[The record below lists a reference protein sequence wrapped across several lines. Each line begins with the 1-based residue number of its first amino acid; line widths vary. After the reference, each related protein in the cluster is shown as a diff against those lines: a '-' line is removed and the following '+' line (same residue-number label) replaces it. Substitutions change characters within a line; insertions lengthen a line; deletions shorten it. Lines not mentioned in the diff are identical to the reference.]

1 VSLKTPI
8 MKKII
13 QQILPSLAL
22 ILFLSAS
29 AFAQTKI
36 GGKVTDADSKE
47 PLIGV
52 SIGVKGAVTG
62 TISDSKGNFSLS
74 TSKPG
79 ALTIVVS
86 MVGYERQEIPVKGN
100 KTDFQIA
107 LKEQSVLGQDV
118 VVSASRVEESVMQS
132 PVSVERM
139 DIRAIRETPAA
150 SFYDALRNIKG
161 VEVSSQS
168 VSFSSIGMRGFNSN
182 GNVRVVQLIDG
193 MDNQAPGLNFSV
205 GNIVGISELDLQSVD
220 LLPGA
225 ASALYGPNAMNGI
238 ILMDSKSPFLF
249 QGLSAQVKTGAMY
262 ASNRTETM
270 TPYGDIS
277 IRFAKAFNN
286 KVAFKLNFNQLTA
299 DDWQS
304 TDTRDQSL
312 LNGTVL
318 GAGSRGTNLAY
329 NGVNVYGDETN
340 VNMLSSLKPLLG
352 VPTNPLT
359 AGINQISAATGGLL
373 TPSAIL
379 GYIVPNVAIS
389 REGYAE
395 RDISSYAN
403 RNIKFNAALHYRF
416 NDKVELILQGS
427 YGQGTTMYTGADR
440 YSIKNFSM
448 GQYKAELKGSNFFV
462 RAYTTQEN
470 SGDAYATGTL
480 GQLINEAAK
489 PSTAWYPEYFSTFA
503 GLALTNFGTVLQ
515 TNLLK
520 GVAPASAVGLAVAS
534 TQSSFPYYHGTAR
547 AKADVG
553 RLVPGTA
560 GFNAAVDAIKAK
572 ALPAGAKFTDKSA
585 LYHLEGMYNLTE
597 KLNNKLELIVGA
609 NFRQYALNSEGTLFA
624 LQNDGSEFSINEYGA
639 YAQASKKLFADHL
652 KVTGS
657 LRYDKNENFEGVF
670 SPRISGVLTQ
680 GTSNF
685 RASLQTGFRIPTTQD
700 QYINLLTPSARL
712 LGGLAVVQDRYK
724 LSGNSYTLQSI
735 LASPTDPTKWV
746 TYKSKAWKP
755 EQVQTVE
762 LGYKGMITP
771 QMFVD
776 FYAYQSNFTNFSA
789 GQVVAQPSTTLAGSL
804 NYFSFP
810 SNVDNEVVTNGWGLG
825 IDYDLGNRWALGTNV
840 SYNAVKDNG
849 GLADYQLG
857 FNTPNYRTNVSLGN
871 RNIGNSG
878 WGFNATW
885 RYQDQFVWQSSFVNQ
900 VVNQQQLSMIPAF
913 STFDMQVSKK
923 VSEIKSII
931 KVGGTNLGGVAY
943 TTGWGNPLIGSMYY
957 VSITFDELLNK

>member
-1 VSLKTPI
+1 

-22 ILFLSAS
+22 VLFLSAS

-36 GGKVTDADSKE
+36 GGKVMDADSKE

-74 TSKPG
+74 TNKAG

-107 LKEQSVLGQDV
+107 LKEQSILGQDV

-150 SFYDALRNIKG
+150 SFYDAMRNIKG
-161 VEVSSQS
+161 VEMSTQS

-225 ASALYGPNAMNGI
+225 ASALYGPNAINGI

-249 QGLSAQVKTGAMY
+249 QGLSAQAKTGAMH
-262 ASNRTETM
+262 ASNRSVAT
-270 TPYGDIS
+270 TPYGDFS
-277 IRFAKAFNN
+277 IRYAKAFNN
-286 KVAFKLNFNQLTA
+286 KVAFKINFNQLSA
-299 DDWQS
+299 EDWQS
-304 TDTRDQSL
+304 TDNRDQSL
-312 LNGTVL
+312 LNGTLL
-318 GAGSRGTNLAY
+318 GQGSRGSNLAY
-329 NGVNVYGDETN
+329 NGVNIYGDETN
-340 VNMLSSLKPLLG
+340 ANMFSSLRPLLG

-359 AGINQISAATGGLL
+359 VGINQISAATGGLL
-373 TPSAIL
+373 TPTAIL
-379 GYIVPNVAIS
+379 GYIAPNVNIS
-389 REGYAE
+389 RQGFAE
-395 RDISSYAN
+395 SDIASYAN

-416 NDKVELILQGS
+416 NDNVELILQGS

-480 GQLINEAAK
+480 GQLVNEAAK
-489 PSTAWYPEYFSTFA
+489 PSTTWYPQYFSTFA
-503 GLALTNFGTVLQ
+503 GLALNNFGTVLQ
-515 TNLLK
+515 TNILK
-520 GVAPASAVGLAVAS
+520 GVAPASAVGLAIAS
-534 TQSSFPYYHGTAR
+534 TQASFPFYHGTAR
-547 AKADVG
+547 VAADAG
-553 RLVPGTA
+553 RLIPGTA
-560 GFNAAVDAIKAK
+560 GFNAAVEAIKAK
-572 ALPAGAKFTDKSA
+572 PLPQGAKFTDKSA

-597 KLNNKLELIVGA
+597 KLNNKMELIVGA
-609 NFRQYALNSEGTLFA
+609 NYRQYALNSEGTLFA
-624 LQNDGSEFSINEYGA
+624 LKDNGEEFTITEFGA
-639 YAQASKKLFADHL
+639 YAQASKKFFTDHFKL
-652 KVTGS
+652 TGS
-657 LRYDKNENFEGVF
+657 LRFDKNENFKGVF
-670 SPRISGVLTQ
+670 SPRLSGVFTQ

-685 RASLQTGFRIPTTQD
+685 RASVQTGFRIPTTQD

-724 LSGNSYTLQSI
+724 LSGNSFTLQSI
-735 LASPTDPTKWV
+735 LASPTDPSKWV
-746 TYKSKAWKP
+746 TYKSKEWKP
-755 EQVQTVE
+755 EQVQTYE

-771 QMFVD
+771 KVLVD

-789 GQVVAQPSTTLAGSL
+789 GQVVAQPSTTIAGSL

-825 IDYDLGNRWALGTNV
+825 VDYDLGKRWTLASNV

-857 FNTPNYRTNVSLGN
+857 FNTPNYRTNVSIGN
-871 RNIGNSG
+871 RNLGNSG

-885 RYQDQFVWQSSFVNQ
+885 RYQEKFVWQSSFVNQ
-900 VVNQQQLSMIPAF
+900 AVNQQQLSVIPAF
-913 STFDMQVSKK
+913 STLDMQISKK

-931 KVGGTNLGGVAY
+931 KVGGTNLGGKLY
-943 TTGWGNPLIGSMYY
+943 TTGWGNPFVGSIYY

>member
-1 VSLKTPI
+1 

-22 ILFLSAS
+22 VLFLSAS

-36 GGKVTDADSKE
+36 GGKVMDADSKE

-74 TSKPG
+74 TNKAG

-107 LKEQSVLGQDV
+107 LKEQSILGQDV

-150 SFYDALRNIKG
+150 SFYDAMRNIKG
-161 VEVSSQS
+161 VEMSTQS

-225 ASALYGPNAMNGI
+225 ASALYGPNAINGI

-249 QGLSAQVKTGAMY
+249 QGLSAQVKTGAMH
-262 ASNRTETM
+262 ASNRSEAT
-270 TPYGDIS
+270 TPYGDFS
-277 IRFAKAFNN
+277 IRYAKAFNN
-286 KVAFKLNFNQLTA
+286 KLAFKLNFNQLTA
-299 DDWQS
+299 EDWQS

-312 LNGTVL
+312 LNGRVL

-329 NGVNVYGDETN
+329 NGINVYGDETN
-340 VNMLSSLKPLLG
+340 VNMLSSLRPLLA

-373 TPSAIL
+373 APATIL
-379 GYIVPNVAIS
+379 GFIAPNVNIS

-395 RDISSYAN
+395 RDIASYAN

-480 GQLINEAAK
+480 GQLVNEAAK
-489 PSTAWYPEYFSTFA
+489 PSATWYPQYFSTFA
-503 GLALTNFGTVLQ
+503 GLALNNFGTVLQ
-515 TNLLK
+515 TNLRS
-520 GVAPASAVGLAVAS
+520 GVAPTTAIGLAAAS
-534 TQSSFPYYHGTAR
+534 TQASFPFYHGTAR
-547 AKADVG
+547 ATADVG

-560 GFNAAVDAIKAK
+560 AFNAAVDAIKARP
-572 ALPAGAKFTDKSA
+572 LPPGAKFTDKSA
-585 LYHLEGMYNLTE
+585 LYHLEGMYNFTE
-597 KLNNKLELIVGA
+597 KLNNKLELIVGG
-609 NFRQYALNSEGTLFA
+609 NYRQYALNSEGTLFA
-624 LQNDGSEFSINEYGA
+624 LQDNGEEFTITEFGA
-639 YAQASKKLFADHL
+639 YAQASKKFFADHFKL
-652 KVTGS
+652 TGS
-657 LRYDKNENFEGVF
+657 LRYDKNENFQGVF
-670 SPRISGVLTQ
+670 SPRLSGVFTQ

-685 RASLQTGFRIPTTQD
+685 RASVQTGFRIPTTQD

-724 LSGNSYTLQSI
+724 LSGNSFTLQSI
-735 LASPTDPTKWV
+735 LASPTDPSKWV
-746 TYKSKAWKP
+746 TYRAKEWKP
-755 EQVQTVE
+755 EQVQTYE
-762 LGYKGMITP
+762 IGYKGMVTP
-771 QMFVD
+771 KVLVD

-789 GQVVAQPSTTLAGSL
+789 GQVVAQPSTTIAGSL

-810 SNVDNEVVTNGWGLG
+810 SNVENEVVTNGWGLG
-825 IDYDLGNRWALGTNV
+825 VDYDLGKRWTLASNV

-857 FNTPNYRTNVSLGN
+857 FNTPNYRTNVSIGN
-871 RNIGNSG
+871 RNLGNSG

-885 RYQDQFVWQSSFVNQ
+885 RYQEKFVWQSSFVNQ
-900 VVNQQQLSMIPAF
+900 VVNQQQLSVIPAF
-913 STFDMQVSKK
+913 STLDMQISKK

-931 KVGGTNLGGVAY
+931 KVGGTNLGGKLY
-943 TTGWGNPLIGSMYY
+943 TTGWGNPFVGSIYY

>member
-1 VSLKTPI
+1 

-29 AFAQTKI
+29 TFAQTKI
-36 GGKVTDADSKE
+36 GGKVMDADSKE

-62 TISDSKGNFSLS
+62 TISDAKGNFSLS
-74 TSKPG
+74 TNKAG

-107 LKEQSVLGQDV
+107 LKEQSFLAQDV

-150 SFYDALRNIKG
+150 SFYDAMRNIKG

-193 MDNQAPGLNFSV
+193 MDNQAPGLNFAV

-225 ASALYGPNAMNGI
+225 ASALYGPNAINGI

-262 ASNRTETM
+262 ASNRTEAT

-277 IRFAKAFNN
+277 IRYAKAFNN
-286 KVAFKLNFNQLTA
+286 KVAFKLNFNQLNA
-299 DDWQS
+299 EDWQS

-329 NGVNVYGDETN
+329 NGVSVYGDETN
-340 VNMLSSLKPLLG
+340 ANMFTSLRPLLG

-373 TPSAIL
+373 TPAAIL
-379 GYIVPNVAIS
+379 GYIVPNVNIS

-480 GQLINEAAK
+480 GQLVNEVAK

-560 GFNAAVDAIKAK
+560 GFNAAVEAIKAK
-572 ALPAGAKFTDKSA
+572 ALPQGAKFTDKSA

-597 KLNNKLELIVGA
+597 KLNNKVELIVGA
-609 NFRQYALNSEGTLFA
+609 NFRQYALNSEGSLFA
-624 LQNDGSEFSINEYGA
+624 LTDDGKEFSINEYGA
-639 YAQASKKLFADHL
+639 YAQASKKFFADHF

-657 LRYDKNENFEGVF
+657 LRYDKNENFKGVY
-670 SPRISGVLTQ
+670 SPRISGVYTQ

-685 RASLQTGFRIPTTQD
+685 RASAQTGFRIPTTQD

-724 LSGNSYTLQSI
+724 LSGNSYTLQSV
-735 LASPTDPTKWV
+735 LANQTDPTKWV
-746 TYKSKAWKP
+746 TYKSKEWKP
-755 EQVQTVE
+755 EQVQTYE
-762 LGYKGMITP
+762 IGYKGMITP
-771 QMFVD
+771 KMLVD

-789 GQVVAQPSTTLAGSL
+789 GQVVAQPSTTLAGTL

-810 SNVDNEVVTNGWGLG
+810 SNVDNEVVTSGWGLG
-825 IDYDLGNRWALGTNV
+825 IDYDLGKRWSLGTNV
-840 SYNAVKDNG
+840 SYNAVKDAG
-849 GLADYQLG
+849 GLSNYQLG

-913 STFDMQVSKK
+913 STLDMQVSKK

-943 TTGWGNPLIGSMYY
+943 TTGWGNPLVGSIYY

>member
-1 VSLKTPI
+1 

-29 AFAQTKI
+29 TFAQTKI

-74 TSKPG
+74 TNKPG
-79 ALTIVVS
+79 ALTIIVS

-107 LKEQSVLGQDV
+107 LKEQATLAQDV

-150 SFYDALRNIKG
+150 SFYDAMRNIKG
-161 VEVSSQS
+161 VEVSAQS

-262 ASNRTETM
+262 ASNRTETT

-286 KVAFKLNFNQLTA
+286 KVAFKLNFNQLNA

-312 LNGTVL
+312 LNGKVL

-329 NGVNVYGDETN
+329 NGVSVFGDETN
-340 VNMLSSLKPLLG
+340 VNMLTSLTPLLKD
-352 VPTNPLT
+352 PTNPLT
-359 AGINQISAATGGLL
+359 AGINQIAAATGGLL

-395 RDISSYAN
+395 RDLSSYAN

-480 GQLINEAAK
+480 GQLVNEAAK
-489 PSTAWYPEYFSTFA
+489 PSTAWYPQYFSTFA

-520 GVAPASAVGLAVAS
+520 GVAPASAVGLAVGS

-547 AKADVG
+547 SAADVG

-560 GFNAAVDAIKAK
+560 AFNAAVDAIKGK
-572 ALPAGAKFTDKSA
+572 PLPQGAKFTDKSA

-597 KLNNKLELIVGA
+597 KLNNKFELIVGA
-609 NFRQYALNSEGTLFA
+609 NIRQYALNSEGSLFA
-624 LQNDGSEFSINEYGA
+624 LTDDGKEFTINEYGG
-639 YAQASKKLFADHL
+639 YAQASKKLFADHFKL
-652 KVTGS
+652 TGS
-657 LRYDKNENFEGVF
+657 IRYDKNENFDGVY
-670 SPRISGVLTQ
+670 SPRLSGVYTQ

-685 RASLQTGFRIPTTQD
+685 RASVQTGFRIPTTQD

-724 LSGNSYTLQSI
+724 LSGNSYTIQSI
-735 LASPTDPTKWV
+735 LGNPTDPTKWV

-755 EQVQTVE
+755 EQVQTYE

-771 QMFVD
+771 KMFVD

-885 RYQDQFVWQSSFVNQ
+885 RYQDQFVWQSSIVNQ
-900 VVNQQQLSMIPAF
+900 VVNQQQLSVIPAF
-913 STFDMQVSKK
+913 ATFDMQVSKK
-923 VSEIKSII
+923 VAEIKSII
-931 KVGGTNLGGVAY
+931 KVGGTNIGGATY
-943 TTGWGNPLIGSMYY
+943 STGWANPLVGSIYY

>member
-1 VSLKTPI
+1 
-8 MKKII
+8 
-13 QQILPSLAL
+13 PSLAL

-74 TSKPG
+74 TSKSG

-182 GNVRVVQLIDG
+182 GNVRVVQMIDG

-299 DDWQS
+299 DDWQA

-329 NGVNVYGDETN
+329 NGVSVFGDETN
-340 VNMLSSLKPLLG
+340 VNMLSSLKPLLA

-395 RDISSYAN
+395 RDLSSYAN

-480 GQLINEAAK
+480 GQLVNEAAK

-597 KLNNKLELIVGA
+597 KLNNKVELIVGA

-746 TYKSKAWKP
+746 TYKAKTWKP

-857 FNTPNYRTNVSLGN
+857 FNTPNYRTNVTLGN

-885 RYQDQFVWQSSFVNQ
+885 RYQDQFVWQSSIVNQ

-913 STFDMQVSKK
+913 STLDMQVSKK

-943 TTGWGNPLIGSMYY
+943 TTGWGNPLVGSIYY

>member
-1 VSLKTPI
+1 

-36 GGKVTDADSKE
+36 GGRVTDADSKE

-62 TISDSKGNFSLS
+62 TISDAKGNFSLS
-74 TSKPG
+74 TNKAG

-107 LKEQSVLGQDV
+107 LKEQATLAQDV

-249 QGLSAQVKTGAMY
+249 QGLSAQLKTGAMY

-286 KVAFKLNFNQLTA
+286 KVAFKVNFNQLTA
-299 DDWQS
+299 DDWQA

-329 NGVNVYGDETN
+329 NGVSVFGDETN
-340 VNMLSSLKPLLG
+340 VNMLSSLTPLLKD
-352 VPTNPLT
+352 PTSPLT

-395 RDISSYAN
+395 RDLSSYAN

-480 GQLINEAAK
+480 GQLVNEAAK
-489 PSTAWYPEYFSTFA
+489 PSTAWYPQYFSTFA
-503 GLALTNFGTVLQ
+503 GLALNNFGTVLQ

-534 TQSSFPYYHGTAR
+534 TQQSFPYYHGTAR
-547 AKADVG
+547 ATADVG

-560 GFNAAVDAIKAK
+560 GFNAALDAIKAK
-572 ALPAGAKFTDKSA
+572 ALPSGAKFTDKSA

-597 KLNNKLELIVGA
+597 KLNNKVELIVGA
-609 NFRQYALNSEGTLFA
+609 NYRQYALNSEGTLFA
-624 LQNDGSEFSINEYGA
+624 LQDNGSEFTINEFGG

-657 LRYDKNENFEGVF
+657 LRYDKNENFDGVF

-735 LASPTDPTKWV
+735 LASPSDPTKWI

-755 EQVQTVE
+755 EQVQTFE

-857 FNTPNYRTNVSLGN
+857 FNTPNYRTNVTLGN

-885 RYQDQFVWQSSFVNQ
+885 RYQDQFVWQSSIVNQ
-900 VVNQQQLSMIPAF
+900 VVNQQQLSVIPAF
-913 STFDMQVSKK
+913 STLDMQVSKK

-931 KVGGTNLGGVAY
+931 KVGGTNLGGIAY
-943 TTGWGNPLIGSMYY
+943 TTGWANPLVGSIYY

>member
-1 VSLKTPI
+1 

-29 AFAQTKI
+29 TFAQTKI

-74 TSKPG
+74 TNKPG
-79 ALTIVVS
+79 ALTIVIS

-107 LKEQSVLGQDV
+107 LKEQATLGQDV

-182 GNVRVVQLIDG
+182 GNVRVVQMIDG

-249 QGLSAQVKTGAMY
+249 QGLSAQLKTGAMY
-262 ASNRTETM
+262 ASNRTETT

-299 DDWQS
+299 DDWQA

-329 NGVNVYGDETN
+329 NGVSVYGDETN
-340 VNMLSSLKPLLG
+340 VNMLTSLKPLLG

-395 RDISSYAN
+395 RDLSSYAN

-480 GQLINEAAK
+480 GQLVNEAAK
-489 PSTAWYPEYFSTFA
+489 PSTAWYPQYFS
-503 GLALTNFGTVLQ
+503 
-515 TNLLK
+515 
-520 GVAPASAVGLAVAS
+520 
-534 TQSSFPYYHGTAR
+534 
-547 AKADVG
+547 
-553 RLVPGTA
+553 
-560 GFNAAVDAIKAK
+560 
-572 ALPAGAKFTDKSA
+572 
-585 LYHLEGMYNLTE
+585 
-597 KLNNKLELIVGA
+597 
-609 NFRQYALNSEGTLFA
+609 
-624 LQNDGSEFSINEYGA
+624 
-639 YAQASKKLFADHL
+639 
-652 KVTGS
+652 
-657 LRYDKNENFEGVF
+657 
-670 SPRISGVLTQ
+670 
-680 GTSNF
+680 
-685 RASLQTGFRIPTTQD
+685 
-700 QYINLLTPSARL
+700 
-712 LGGLAVVQDRYK
+712 
-724 LSGNSYTLQSI
+724 
-735 LASPTDPTKWV
+735 
-746 TYKSKAWKP
+746 
-755 EQVQTVE
+755 
-762 LGYKGMITP
+762 
-771 QMFVD
+771 
-776 FYAYQSNFTNFSA
+776 
-789 GQVVAQPSTTLAGSL
+789 
-804 NYFSFP
+804 
-810 SNVDNEVVTNGWGLG
+810 
-825 IDYDLGNRWALGTNV
+825 
-840 SYNAVKDNG
+840 
-849 GLADYQLG
+849 
-857 FNTPNYRTNVSLGN
+857 
-871 RNIGNSG
+871 
-878 WGFNATW
+878 
-885 RYQDQFVWQSSFVNQ
+885 
-900 VVNQQQLSMIPAF
+900 
-913 STFDMQVSKK
+913 
-923 VSEIKSII
+923 
-931 KVGGTNLGGVAY
+931 
-943 TTGWGNPLIGSMYY
+943 
-957 VSITFDELLNK
+957 

>member
-1 VSLKTPI
+1 

-74 TSKPG
+74 TSKSG

-182 GNVRVVQLIDG
+182 GNVRVVQMIDG

-262 ASNRTETM
+262 ASNRTEKM

-299 DDWQS
+299 DDWQA

-329 NGVNVYGDETN
+329 NGVSVFGDETN
-340 VNMLSSLKPLLG
+340 VNMLSSLKPLLA

-395 RDISSYAN
+395 RDLSSYAN

-480 GQLINEAAK
+480 GQLVNEAAK

-597 KLNNKLELIVGA
+597 KLNNKVELIVGA

-746 TYKSKAWKP
+746 TYKAKTWKP

-857 FNTPNYRTNVSLGN
+857 FNTPNYRTNVTLGN

-900 VVNQQQLSMIPAF
+900 VVNQQQLSVIPAF
-913 STFDMQVSKK
+913 STLDMQVSKK

-943 TTGWGNPLIGSMYY
+943 TTGWGNPLVGSIYY

>member
-1 VSLKTPI
+1 

-262 ASNRTETM
+262 ASNRTEAM

-299 DDWQS
+299 DDWQA

-340 VNMLSSLKPLLG
+340 VNMLSSLRPLLG

-359 AGINQISAATGGLL
+359 VGINQISAATGGLL
-373 TPSAIL
+373 SPSTIL
-379 GYIVPNVAIS
+379 GYIAPNVNIS

-534 TQSSFPYYHGTAR
+534 TQSSFPFYHGTAR

-560 GFNAAVDAIKAK
+560 GFNAAVEAIKGK
-572 ALPAGAKFTDKSA
+572 ALPQGAKFTDKSA
-585 LYHLEGMYNLTE
+585 LYHLEGMYNLSE

-624 LQNDGSEFSINEYGA
+624 LQDDGSEFSINEYGA
-639 YAQASKKLFADHL
+639 YAQASKKLFSDHL

-735 LASPTDPTKWV
+735 LASPTDPTKWI
-746 TYKSKAWKP
+746 TYKAKTWKP

-857 FNTPNYRTNVSLGN
+857 FNTPNYRTNVTLGN

-943 TTGWGNPLIGSMYY
+943 TTGWGNPLVGSIYY

>member
-1 VSLKTPI
+1 

-36 GGKVTDADSKE
+36 GGKVMDADSKE

-62 TISDSKGNFSLS
+62 TISDAKGNFTLS
-74 TSKPG
+74 TNKAG

-182 GNVRVVQLIDG
+182 GNVRVVQMIDG

-249 QGLSAQVKTGAMY
+249 QGLSAQLKTGAMY

-286 KVAFKLNFNQLTA
+286 KVAFKVNFNQLTA
-299 DDWQS
+299 DDWQA

-329 NGVNVYGDETN
+329 NGVSVFGDETN
-340 VNMLSSLKPLLG
+340 VNMLSSLTPLLKD
-352 VPTNPLT
+352 PTSPLT

-395 RDISSYAN
+395 RDLSSYAN

-480 GQLINEAAK
+480 GQLVNEAAK
-489 PSTAWYPEYFSTFA
+489 PSTAWYPQYFSTFA
-503 GLALTNFGTVLQ
+503 GLALNNFGTVLQ

-534 TQSSFPYYHGTAR
+534 TQQSFPYYHGTAR
-547 AKADVG
+547 ATADVG

-560 GFNAAVDAIKAK
+560 GFNAALDAIKAK
-572 ALPAGAKFTDKSA
+572 ALPSGAKFTDKSA

-597 KLNNKLELIVGA
+597 KLNNKVELIVGA
-609 NFRQYALNSEGTLFA
+609 NYRQYALNSEGTLFA
-624 LQNDGSEFSINEYGA
+624 LQDNGSEFTINEFGG

-657 LRYDKNENFEGVF
+657 LRYDKNENFDGVF

-735 LASPTDPTKWV
+735 LASPSDPTKWI

-755 EQVQTVE
+755 EQVQTFE

-857 FNTPNYRTNVSLGN
+857 FNTPNYRTNVTLGN

-885 RYQDQFVWQSSFVNQ
+885 RYQDQFVWQSSIVNQ
-900 VVNQQQLSMIPAF
+900 VVNQQQLSVIPAF
-913 STFDMQVSKK
+913 STLDMQVSKK

-931 KVGGTNLGGVAY
+931 KVGGTNLGGIAY
-943 TTGWGNPLIGSMYY
+943 TTGWANPLVGSIYY

>member
-1 VSLKTPI
+1 

-36 GGKVTDADSKE
+36 GGKVMDADTKE

-62 TISDSKGNFSLS
+62 TISDAKGNFSLS
-74 TSKPG
+74 TSKAG
-79 ALTIVVS
+79 ALTIVVT
-86 MVGYERQEIPVKGN
+86 MVGYERQEISVKGD

-161 VEVSSQS
+161 VETSTQS

-182 GNVRVVQLIDG
+182 GNVRVVQMIDG

-225 ASALYGPNAMNGI
+225 ASALYGPNAINGI

-249 QGLSAQVKTGAMY
+249 QGLSAQVKTGAMH
-262 ASNRTETM
+262 ASNRTVAT
-270 TPYGDIS
+270 TPYGDFS
-277 IRFAKAFNN
+277 IRYAKAFNN
-286 KVAFKLNFNQLTA
+286 KLAFKLNFNQLTA
-299 DDWQS
+299 EDWQS

-318 GAGSRGTNLAY
+318 GPGSRGANLAY
-329 NGVNVYGDETN
+329 NGINVYGDETN
-340 VNMLSSLKPLLG
+340 VNMLSSLRPLLN
-352 VPTNPLT
+352 VSTNPLT
-359 AGINQISAATGGLL
+359 VGINRISAATGGLL
-373 TPSAIL
+373 TPATIL
-379 GYIVPNVAIS
+379 GFIAPNVNIS
-389 REGYAE
+389 RQGYAE
-395 RDISSYAN
+395 SDIASYAN
-403 RNIKFNAALHYRF
+403 RNIKFNAALHYRL

-480 GQLINEAAK
+480 GQLVNEAAK
-489 PSTAWYPEYFSTFA
+489 PSTTWYPEYFSTFA
-503 GLALTNFGTVLQ
+503 GLALNNFGTVLQ
-515 TNLLK
+515 TNLLR
-520 GVAPASAVGLAVAS
+520 GVAPTTAIGLAAAS
-534 TQSSFPYYHGTAR
+534 TQASFPFYHGTAR
-547 AKADVG
+547 ATADVG

-560 GFNAAVDAIKAK
+560 AFNAAVDAIKARP
-572 ALPAGAKFTDKSA
+572 LPQGAKFTDKSA
-585 LYHLEGMYNLTE
+585 LYHLEGMYNFTE
-597 KLNNKLELIVGA
+597 KLNNKLELIVGG
-609 NFRQYALNSEGTLFA
+609 NYRQYALNSEGTLFA
-624 LQNDGSEFSINEYGA
+624 LQDNGEEFTINEFGA
-639 YAQASKKLFADHL
+639 YAQASKKFFSDHFKL
-652 KVTGS
+652 TGS
-657 LRYDKNENFEGVF
+657 LRFDKNENFQGVF
-670 SPRISGVLTQ
+670 SPRLSGVFTQ

-685 RASLQTGFRIPTTQD
+685 RASVQTGFRIPTTQD

-724 LSGNSYTLQSI
+724 LSGNSFTLQSI
-735 LASPTDPTKWV
+735 LASPTDPSKWV
-746 TYKSKAWKP
+746 TYRAKEWKP
-755 EQVQTVE
+755 EQVKTYE
-762 LGYKGMITP
+762 IGYKGMVTP
-771 QMFVD
+771 KVLVD

-789 GQVVAQPSTTLAGSL
+789 GQVVAQPSTTIAGSL

-810 SNVDNEVVTNGWGLG
+810 SNVENEVVTNGWGLG
-825 IDYDLGNRWALGTNV
+825 VDYDLGKRWTLASNV

-871 RNIGNSG
+871 RNLGNSG

-885 RYQDQFVWQSSFVNQ
+885 RYQEKFVWQSSFVNQ
-900 VVNQQQLSMIPAF
+900 VVNQQQLSVIPAF
-913 STFDMQVSKK
+913 STLDMQVSKK

-931 KVGGTNLGGVAY
+931 KVGGTNLGGNLY
-943 TTGWGNPLIGSMYY
+943 TTGWGNPFVGSIYY

>member
-1 VSLKTPI
+1 

-22 ILFLSAS
+22 VLFLSAS

-36 GGKVTDADSKE
+36 GGKVMDADSKE

-74 TSKPG
+74 TNKAG

-107 LKEQSVLGQDV
+107 LKEQSILGQDV

-150 SFYDALRNIKG
+150 SFYDAMRNIKG
-161 VEVSSQS
+161 VEMSTQS

-225 ASALYGPNAMNGI
+225 ASALYGPNAINGI

-249 QGLSAQVKTGAMY
+249 QGLSAQAKTGAMH
-262 ASNRTETM
+262 ASNRSVAT
-270 TPYGDIS
+270 TPYGDFS
-277 IRFAKAFNN
+277 IRYAKAFNN
-286 KVAFKLNFNQLTA
+286 KVAFKINFNQLSA
-299 DDWQS
+299 EDWQS
-304 TDTRDQSL
+304 TDNRDQSL
-312 LNGTVL
+312 LNGTLL
-318 GAGSRGTNLAY
+318 GQGSRGSNLAY
-329 NGVNVYGDETN
+329 NGVNIYGDETN
-340 VNMLSSLKPLLG
+340 ANMFSSLRPVLG
-352 VPTNPLT
+352 DPTNPLT
-359 AGINQISAATGGLL
+359 VGINQISAATGGLL
-373 TPSAIL
+373 TPTAIL
-379 GYIVPNVAIS
+379 GYIAPNVNVS
-389 REGYAE
+389 RQGFAE
-395 RDISSYAN
+395 RDIASYAN

-416 NDKVELILQGS
+416 NDNVELILQGS

-480 GQLINEAAK
+480 GQLVNEAAK
-489 PSTAWYPEYFSTFA
+489 PSTTWYPQYFGTFA
-503 GLALTNFGTVLQ
+503 GLALNNFGTVLQ
-515 TNLLK
+515 TNILK
-520 GVAPASAVGLAVAS
+520 GVAPASAVGLAIAS
-534 TQSSFPYYHGTAR
+534 TQASFPFYHGTAR
-547 AKADVG
+547 VAADAG
-553 RLVPGTA
+553 RLIPGTA
-560 GFNAAVDAIKAK
+560 GFNAAVEAIKAK
-572 ALPAGAKFTDKSA
+572 PLPQGAKFTDKSA

-597 KLNNKLELIVGA
+597 KLNNKMELIVGA
-609 NFRQYALNSEGTLFA
+609 NYRQYALNSEGTLFA
-624 LQNDGSEFSINEYGA
+624 LKDNGEEFTITEFGA
-639 YAQASKKLFADHL
+639 YAQASKKFFADHFKL
-652 KVTGS
+652 TGS
-657 LRYDKNENFEGVF
+657 LRFDKNENFKGVF
-670 SPRISGVLTQ
+670 SPRLSGVYTQ

-685 RASLQTGFRIPTTQD
+685 RASVQTGFRIPTTQD

-712 LGGLAVVQDRYK
+712 LGGLAIVQDRYK
-724 LSGNSYTLQSI
+724 LSGNSFTLQSI
-735 LASPTDPTKWV
+735 LASPTDPSKWV
-746 TYKSKAWKP
+746 TYKSKEWKP
-755 EQVQTVE
+755 EQVQTYE

-771 QMFVD
+771 KVLVD

-789 GQVVAQPSTTLAGSL
+789 GQVVAQPSTTIAGSL

-825 IDYDLGNRWALGTNV
+825 VDYDLGKRWTLASNV

-857 FNTPNYRTNVSLGN
+857 FNTPNYRTNVSIGN
-871 RNIGNSG
+871 RNLGNSG

-885 RYQDQFVWQSSFVNQ
+885 RYQEKFVWQSSFVNQ
-900 VVNQQQLSMIPAF
+900 AVNQQQLSVIPAF
-913 STFDMQVSKK
+913 STLDMQISKK

-931 KVGGTNLGGVAY
+931 KVGGTNLGGKLY
-943 TTGWGNPLIGSMYY
+943 TTGWGNPFVGSIYY